1 MAERNN
7 PPHSLL
13 ASDNIQAEPGPPQDR
28 LELLVLSGLDA
39 GRHTQLVHGTAVT
52 VGSEK
57 GVGLRLE
64 AEDIL
69 PRHAEFTLTDGGLRV
84 RALSPNAVV
93 QTGAIRIF
101 DALLPFST
109 RIKLGS
115 LTLGFQHRAPGNLIE
130 ILAREGFVFRSS
142 RMLSIAESAA
152 RAAKTDASILITG
165 ETGTGKEVMA
175 RAIHQLSMRR
185 NGPFMVLDC
194 AALTPTM
201 VEAELFGHERGSFTG
216 AERRR
221 AGAFE
226 RAHGGTLF
234 LDEIGELPVVH
245 QASLLGVLQRRRLRR
260 IGSDAE
266 VDVDVRVVCA
276 TNRRLEEEIQAGR
289 FRADLF
295 YRLGTVPLHLP
306 PLRERAEDLEDLIAQ
321 FWLEFSGCKPEPL
334 RPSQL
339 MTLSS
344 YPFPGN
350 VRELRGLVERALID
364 GHWPALPGREVKPT
378 AEPSATV
385 SELPGQ
391 SQSFRDAKEEALQAF
406 ERRFFANLI
415 KLTDGNASE
424 AARKASIDRPH
435 LLRMLRKYGLRE

>member
-1 MAERNN
+1 
-7 PPHSLL
+7 
-13 ASDNIQAEPGPPQDR
+13 
-28 LELLVLSGLDA
+28 
-39 GRHTQLVHGTAVT
+39 
-52 VGSEK
+52 
-57 GVGLRLE
+57 
-64 AEDIL
+64 
-69 PRHAEFTLTDGGLRV
+69 
-84 RALSPNAVV
+84 
-93 QTGAIRIF
+93 
-101 DALLPFST
+101 
-109 RIKLGS
+109 
-115 LTLGFQHRAPGNLIE
+115 
-130 ILAREGFVFRSS
+130 
-142 RMLSIAESAA
+142 
-152 RAAKTDASILITG
+152 
-165 ETGTGKEVMA
+165 MA

-234 LDEIGELPVVH
+234 LDEIGELPIVH

-321 FWLEFSGCKPEPL
+321 FWLDFSGCKPEPL
-334 RPSQL
+334 SPSQL
-339 MTLSS
+339 MALSS

-364 GHWPALPGREVKPT
+364 GHWPALPGREVKPP
-378 AEPSATV
+378 AEPSTTG
-385 SELPGQ
+385 SELPG
-391 SQSFRDAKEEALQAF
+391 QSFRDAKEEALQAF
-406 ERRFFANLI
+406 ERRFFASLI

-435 LLRMLRKYGLRE
+435 LLRMLRKYGLRD